1 MGSKL
6 IWIAASF
13 AYGAVSAAIYILAC
27 RLRGKRGLL
36 KRALLAFA
44 GYTALGL
51 LIVRIL
57 WYFFA
62 N

>member
-36 KRALLAFA
+36 KRALLSFA